1 MNAERTDNSGSNGM
15 NKSGDRIDAA
25 PLLVV
30 EHLNA
35 GYGKLTILHDVSVSV
50 PAGGFTAILGPNG
63 SGKSTLLKAVFGLAD
78 VMGGTIALD
87 GARLDGLPTEAVSYR
102 GIAYVPQRGNVFAGM
117 TVAENLHL
125 ATRTLPRHA
134 AHERYEQIYTL
145 FPVLQERKR
154 QRAGKLSG
162 GERQML
168 AIAIAALVRPRLIL
182 LDEPSAGLSPLF
194 VTEVFRTLRRLCD
207 EGITLAVVEQNARSI
222 LRWCDSAY
230 VLREGRVVYA
240 GTAQELADDEE
251 LAKSYLGVARRV

>member
-1 MNAERTDNSGSNGM
+1 MNETENLTSGN
-15 NKSGDRIDAA
+15 
-25 PLLVV
+25 PLLTV
-30 EHLNA
+30 EQLDA
-35 GYGKLTILHDVSVSV
+35 GYGKLTILHNINVAI
-50 PAGGFTAILGPNG
+50 PEGGFTAILGPNG

-78 VMGGTIALD
+78 VMAGTIALD
-87 GARLDGLPTEAVSYR
+87 GARLDGLPTETVSYR
-102 GIAYVPQRGNVFAGM
+102 GIAYVPQRGNIFAGM

-145 FPVLQERKR
+145 FPILQERKR

-194 VTEVFRTLRRLCD
+194 VTEVFKTLRRLCD
-207 EGITLAVVEQNARSI
+207 EGITLAVVEQNARSV
-222 LRWCDSAY
+222 LRWCDAAY
-230 VLREGRVVYA
+230 VLREGRVVYS
-240 GTAQELADDEE
+240 GTAAELIADEE
-251 LAKSYLGVARRV
+251 LAKSYLGVARRM